1 MAKKKVVKPEEE
13 DEEDLDDLE
22 DDLFDDEETVD
33 EYPKVSEKKEQ
44 DGAPS
49 VTEEEDLELISEE
62 EFELEEEARF
72 PDYKYLKLK
81 LSKKEGEDD
90 YELIIEGQS
99 HGFCNILVKH
109 LLNIEGVNSAAYK
122 VTGIV
127 PAQIFIRL
135 EDSEKYKIK
144 DILFKAIEALRE
156 EVLETQ
162 KVFKKL
168 T

>member
-1 MAKKKVVKPEEE
+1 MAKKKVVKPE
-13 DEEDLDDLE
+13 EEDLDDLE
-22 DDLFDDEETVD
+22 DDLFDDDEIDE
-33 EYPKVSEKKEQ
+33 EYPEVSEKK
-44 DGAPS
+44 GK
-49 VTEEEDLELISEE
+49 EEISSLQEDDDLISEDEE

-72 PDYKYLKLK
+72 PDYKHLKLK
-81 LSKKEGEDD
+81 LTKTMGEDD

-109 LLNIEGVNSAAYK
+109 LLDTDGVNSAAYK

-135 EDSEKYKIK
+135 DDSEKYKIK
-144 DILFKAIEALRE
+144 DILFKAIESLRE
-156 EVLETQ
+156 EVLEVQ
-162 KVFKKL
+162 KIFKQL